1 MRVISSADAT
11 MSTDSIPG
19 GKSKLE
25 FDVNMTCGGCEA
37 KVRQSLQQLGVRD
50 MTIDVGKQIV
60 VVETD
65 IPFTKVQE
73 AIRSTGK
80 IAVLKG
86 FGSSTG
92 SAPGVAAAVSE
103 ISGTS
108 GIMGVVRF
116 SQAAEGACII
126 DGVIDGLQ
134 QGQMHRLRIHELG
147 DLSNG
152 CESTGPVYDPEPSG
166 TNHRRPK
173 RYGSLGEIDVD
184 ENGRSIFRRT
194 NDIVKVWDIIGRS
207 LVVCSQSPSQAQRGD
222 VDSCARLACGIIAR
236 ASGVAQNPKRI
247 CACDGVSV
255 WDERDPPNAK
265 KNGR

>member
-1 MRVISSADAT
+1 MA
-11 MSTDSIPG
+11 TDSLTD

-25 FDVNMTCGGCEA
+25 FDVNMTCGGCGA
-37 KVRQSLQQLGVRD
+37 KVRESLEKIGVRN
-50 MTIDVGKQIV
+50 MMIDVEKQSV

-73 AIRSTGK
+73 AIKSTGK

-86 FGSSTG
+86 YGSST
-92 SAPGVAAAVSE
+92 APSVAAAVSE
-103 ISGTS
+103 VFGHS

-116 SQAAEGACII
+116 TQGTDGACII
-126 DGVIDGLQ
+126 DGVIDGLK
-134 QGQMHRLRIHELG
+134 QGQTHRLRIHELG

-152 CESTGPVYDPEPSG
+152 CESTGDVYDPHPITEDHKKP
-166 TNHRRPK
+166 R

-184 ENGRSIFRRT
+184 SNGRSVFRRT

-207 LVVCSQSPSQAQRGD
+207 LVVCSESSNKSHTKDEGC
-222 VDSCARLACGIIAR
+222 SRLACGIIAR

-255 WDERDPPNAK
+255 WDERTLPNVK
-265 KNGR
+265 KHEA